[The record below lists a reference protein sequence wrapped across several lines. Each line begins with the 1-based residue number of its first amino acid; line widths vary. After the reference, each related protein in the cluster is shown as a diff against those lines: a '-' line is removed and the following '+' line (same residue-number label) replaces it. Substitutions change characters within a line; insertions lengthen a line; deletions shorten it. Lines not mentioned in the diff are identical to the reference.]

1 MVIKG
6 SKRRNVYTHSIELK
20 SLKILNAPRES
31 FRRQLEEIPY
41 RGYEVE
47 QLSDGRKIVI
57 AKPGGK
63 SVYGHPKKEDFFVW
77 VYSPDEQSLW
87 QITHK
92 QIYED
97 LELKARENPSV
108 ALEIIEC
115 LEKVHQGKEPD
126 ELLYDMYP
134 GDLPGESLEV
144 LLKSYKWIWGQE
156 DVNYPTGEGRDMSMK
171 GIFDLKSH
179 IQKNLGTK

>member
-1 MVIKG
+1 MAEG
-6 SKRRNVYTHSIELK
+6 KRKRNIYKHSIDLK
-20 SLKILNAPRES
+20 PLKIVNAPRET
-31 FRRQLEEIPY
+31 FRLQLEEIPY

-63 SVYGHPKKEDFFVW
+63 SVYGRPKKEDFLVW
-77 VYSPDEQSLW
+77 VYDPSEQTLW

-97 LELKARENPSV
+97 LKMKAERDSSFALKA
-108 ALEIIEC
+108 IEC
-115 LEKVHQGKEPD
+115 LERVHQGEEPD
-126 ELLYDMYP
+126 NILDSIA
-134 GDLPGESLEV
+134 GEVLVGEAIEV

-156 DVNYPTGEGRDMSMK
+156 DVNYPTGEGRDYSM
-171 GIFDLKSH
+171 GSILELKKQ
-179 IQKNLGTK
+179 ILKDD